1 MAGPISPGG
10 RSKYAVASRGTLLAT
25 LLVCACLVAE
35 AVRAQDAVPPAL
47 VQARALLDSGKVED
61 AIRVADAYTIEHPR
75 DEQGFIAL
83 GDAYFKR
90 MPIGRF
96 QAAQAYQRAEWIAP
110 TDPVPFFRYA
120 QVGLW
125 LGGDDG
131 EAMAKDGLEHVLAL
145 DPLYPDAWDDWLTLF
160 RNSGSRRDMRRRLE
174 PYAANPLVRA
184 RLALLNIEDERYRD
198 ADRLLDAALA
208 TDSTNTA
215 WLALRAQSSFEAGD
229 TATGWAFYRRALAH
243 ADEDST
249 DALWHQVIGI
259 ARPWEIR
266 AWALVPPAQ
275 KAAWLTAFWARR
287 NPNLFAGVNVRVAE
301 HFKRLRYA
309 RKHYPL
315 QHPMISYYRSNIGR
329 AMNLE
334 PSRGERQY
342 NERCEIFHTM
352 PPVQL
357 RPDLLKFIACGPYLC
372 DDRSVKNWAASHP
385 GEVAAA
391 AGIPDPGVSRAEDRA
406 RLNLSPWALVTDEEL
421 ARAGPLIQAMVP
433 AGVRQAMFAP
443 LNLDLRSMD
452 SVAARVGYNLATGL
466 DDRGITYLRLG
477 PPDEVTV
484 GGRNTADSHCASPDM
499 QLWDYKQYGPV
510 RFARPSAFSNGEITV
525 PDMVFRAMNEQQ
537 FQTAETALTTD
548 ETAEP
553 ASLDFGV
560 WFAELGDL
568 DNPALTDVVVV
579 TTRGAVAASL
589 VGDLDS
595 GTVAQDSGGVVTVTQ
610 RPGTFVLLAQARDG
624 GKLGRQTVGVT
635 IRSFDRRHAVSGMLL
650 APAWDEPNPDRAA
663 MLAHLNRT
671 LAFTAGA
678 TVRTYAEVYGLRAD
692 AGAVRYQVSY
702 ELLKSSDPLRD
713 LQLAEW
719 PQATRFEFQRV
730 RPVSG
735 TGFEVETLDIVP
747 AQLPAGQY
755 LLRVRVRDLVAG
767 TDVGRGGTS
776 FTVQ

>member
-1 MAGPISPGG
+1 MASP
-10 RSKYAVASRGTLLAT
+10 RILRFPSTVATSRPMALGALL
-25 LLVCACLVAE
+25 LLSCALTRV
-35 AVRAQDAVPPAL
+35 VLAQDTLPQPL
-47 VQARALLDSGKVED
+47 VQARALLDSGKVEE
-61 AIRVADAYTIEHPR
+61 AIRAADAYTIEHPR

-110 TDPVPFFRYA
+110 NDPVPFFRYA

-131 EAMAKDGLEHVLAL
+131 EAMAKDGLEHVLSL
-145 DPLYPDAWDDWLTLF
+145 DPLYPEAWDDWLTLF

-174 PYAANPLVRA
+174 PFAGDPVVRT
-184 RLALLNIEDERYRD
+184 RLALLNIEDERYGD

-208 TDSTNTA
+208 TDSSNTA
-215 WLALRAQSSFEAGD
+215 WLALRAQSAFEAGD
-229 TATGWAFYRRALAH
+229 TTAGWTFYRRALAH
-243 ADEDST
+243 ADQDTT

-275 KAAWLTAFWARR
+275 KGAWLTAFWARR
-287 NPNLFAGVNVRVAE
+287 NPDLFAGVNARVAE

-309 RKHYPL
+309 RKHYLLMHPL
-315 QHPMISYYRSNIGR
+315 ISYYHSSISR

-334 PSRGERQY
+334 PSRGEREY
-342 NERCEIFHTM
+342 NARCEIFQTM
-352 PPVQL
+352 PPVHLGIQSSTMT
-357 RPDLLKFIACGPYLC
+357 IACGGPCSASML
-372 DDRSVKNWAASHP
+372 KLWAATHP
-385 GEVAAA
+385 NEVPAAV
-391 AGIPDPGVSRAEDRA
+391 GIPDPGASRAEDRA
-406 RLNLSPWALVTDEEL
+406 RLNLSPWSLVTDEEL

-477 PPDEVTV
+477 PPDKVTV
-484 GGRNTADSHCASPDM
+484 GGRNTLDPHCASPDM
-499 QLWDYKQYGPV
+499 QLWDYRQYGPV
-510 RFARPSAFSNGEITV
+510 RFARPSGFSNGEITV

-560 WFAELGDL
+560 WFAELGNLAD
-568 DNPALTDVVVV
+568 PALTDVVVV

-595 GTVAQDSGGVVTVTQ
+595 GTVAQDLGGVVTLTE
-610 RPGTFVLLAQARDG
+610 RPGAYLLLAQARDE
-624 GKLGRQTVGVT
+624 GKLGRSTVGLAV
-635 IRSFDRRHAVSGMLL
+635 RSFDRRHAVSGMLL
-650 APAWDEPNPDRAA
+650 APAWSEPNPDRAA

-671 LAFTAGA
+671 LSFTSGT
-678 TVRTYAEVYGLRAD
+678 TVRTYAEVYGLQAD
-692 AGAVRYQVSY
+692 AGVVRYQVAY
-702 ELLKSSDPLRD
+702 ELLKTSDPLRD

-719 PQATRFEFQRV
+719 PQATRFEFQRM